1 MMKKMKEETI
11 KKHAL
16 KNAYEHE
23 GEASAGAVINRVL
36 GEKPELKKDMKK
48 LGQEIKKQVEE
59 VNKLS
64 YGRIKQELEQKY
76 PELLE
81 KKDEERRDLP
91 ELPGDTSKVVMRMA
105 PNPNGPLHLGHARQA
120 ILNWFY
126 VKKYKGKYILR
137 FDDTDPKNKTP
148 LKEAYDWIIE
158 DLKWLGITPDEILYA
173 SDRLDIYYKYAE
185 ELLEKGEAYVCT
197 CKPEEFKKLKDKG
210 QACPCR
216 NLPKEEQLKR
226 WKKMFNEYKEGEAVY
241 RVKTNLKDP
250 NPALRDWPAFRIIEN
265 SKHPRNKKARVW
277 PLLNFNSSID
287 DHLTGV
293 THIIRGRDL
302 DFTEHQQKYLYKHFN
317 WKYPE
322 TIVTGKL
329 NLEGTTL
336 SSSEIKKGI
345 ESGKYRGWEDEKIG
359 TLKALR
365 KRGIKPEAIK
375 QLIWDLGVRK
385 NNATITLSNLK
396 AAAKKAE
403 KSPTYKE

>member
-1 MMKKMKEETI
+1 MHKLI
-11 KKHAL
+11 RKHVL
-16 KNAYEHE
+16 KNAFEHK
-23 GEASAGAVINRVL
+23 GKAASGAVINRVL
-36 GEKPELKKDMKK
+36 GEKPELKQDMKTLAQAVK
-48 LGQEIKKQVEE
+48 KEITKVSQMNLEEIKK
-59 VNKLS
+59 
-64 YGRIKQELEQKY
+64 ELEQKH

-81 KKDEERRDLP
+81 KKDEERRNLP

-137 FDDTDPKNKTP
+137 FDDTDPKNKVP
-148 LKEAYDWIIE
+148 IKEAYDWIIN
-158 DLKWLGITPDEILYA
+158 DLKWLGITPNEILYA
-173 SDRLDIYYKYAE
+173 SNRLDIYYKYAE
-185 ELLEKGEAYVCT
+185 KLIKMEKAYICT
-197 CKPEEFKKLKDKG
+197 CKPEKFRELKNKG
-210 QACPCR
+210 KPCPCR

-226 WKKMFNEYKEGEAVY
+226 WKKMFTEYKEGEAVY
-241 RVKTNLKDP
+241 RVKTDLKNP
-250 NPALRDWPAFRIIEN
+250 NPALRDWPGFRIIEN
-265 SKHPRNKKARVW
+265 NNHPRNKTARVW

-302 DFTEHQQKYLYKHFN
+302 DFTEHQQRYLYNHFK

-329 NLEGTTL
+329 NLEGAVL

-345 ESGKYRGWEDEKIG
+345 QEGKYTGWDDEKLG

-365 KRGIKPEAIK
+365 KKGLKPEAIK
-375 QLIWDLGVRK
+375 QLIWDLGIRK
-385 NNATITLSNLK
+385 NNAMITWANIE
-396 AAAKKAE
+396 AAERKVE
-403 KSPTYKE
+403 KNPTYKE

>member
-1 MMKKMKEETI
+1 MKELI
-11 KKHAL
+11 RKHAL
-16 KNAYEHE
+16 KNALEHE
-23 GEASAGAVINRVL
+23 GKAAPGAVINRVL
-36 GEKPELKKDMKK
+36 GENPELKKDMKT
-48 LGQEIKKQVEE
+48 LGQAVKQEIEK
-59 VNKLS
+59 VNQMTLKE
-64 YGRIKQELEQKY
+64 IKQELEQKH

-126 VKKYKGKYILR
+126 VKKYNGKYILR
-137 FDDTDPKNKTP
+137 FDDTDPKNKVP

-158 DLKWLGITPDEILYA
+158 DLKWLGIKPDEILYA
-173 SDRLDIYYKYAE
+173 SDRLDLYYKYAE
-185 ELLEKGEAYVCT
+185 KLIEMEKAYICTCPPEKFRELKNKGEPC
-197 CKPEEFKKLKDKG
+197 
-210 QACPCR
+210 QCR
-216 NLPKEEQLKR
+216 NLPKEEQMKR
-226 WKKMFNEYKEGEAVY
+226 WKKMFTEYKEGEAVY
-241 RVKTNLKDP
+241 RVKTDLKDP
-250 NPALRDWPAFRIIEN
+250 NPALRDWPGFRIIEN
-265 SKHPRNKKARVW
+265 NKHPRNKNARVW

-302 DFTEHQQKYLYKHFN
+302 DFTEHQQKYLYNHFN

-329 NLEGTTL
+329 NLEGAIL

-345 ESGKYRGWEDEKIG
+345 QEGKYTGWDDKRLG

-365 KRGIKPEAIK
+365 KKGLKPEAIK

-385 NNATITLSNLK
+385 NNATVTWANIE

-403 KSPTYKE
+403 KNKTYKE

>member
-1 MMKKMKEETI
+1 MKKTI

-16 KNAYEHE
+16 KNAYEHK
-23 GEASAGAVINRVL
+23 GKAAAGAVINRVL
-36 GEKPELKKDMKK
+36 GEKPELKKDMKT
-48 LGQEIKKQVEE
+48 LGQQVKKEIQKINQMSISQIEKELQ
-59 VNKLS
+59 NKH
-64 YGRIKQELEQKY
+64 

-81 KKDEERRDLP
+81 KKDEERHDLP
-91 ELPGDTSKVVMRMA
+91 ELPGDTAKVVMRMA

-126 VKKYKGKYILR
+126 VKKYNGKYILR

-148 LKEAYDWIIE
+148 LKKAYDWIIN
-158 DLKWLGITPDEILYA
+158 DLKWLGIKPDEILYA
-173 SDRLDIYYKYAE
+173 SDRLEIYYKYAE
-185 ELLEKGEAYVCT
+185 KMLEKEQAYICT
-197 CKPEEFKKLKDKG
+197 CSPEKFRELKNQGK
-210 QACPCR
+210 ACPCR

-226 WKKMFNEYKEGEAVY
+226 WKKMFKEYKEGEAVY

-250 NPALRDWPAFRIIEN
+250 NPALRDWPAFRIIEKHN
-265 SKHPRNKKARVW
+265 HPRNKKARVW

-287 DHLTGV
+287 DHLTGI

-302 DFTEHQQKYLYKHFN
+302 DFTEHQQKYLYNHFN

-329 NLEGTTL
+329 NLEGAIL

-345 ESGKYRGWEDEKIG
+345 QQGKYKGWEDERLG
-359 TLKALR
+359 TLKALK
-365 KRGIKPEAIK
+365 KRGVTPEAIK

-385 NNATITLSNLK
+385 NNATITWANLD
-396 AAAKKAE
+396 AAQKKAE
-403 KSPTYKE
+403 KKKTYKE